1 MNMHETTYPPNSGVI
16 IMCNYA
22 CGSSNAIIGIYL
34 VVFRFVVQFLS
45 RETFLLYAW
54 RGWGRVNIGMSEL

>member
-22 CGSSNAIIGIYL
+22 CGSPNAIIGIYL
-34 VVFRFVVQFLS
+34 VVFRLVQFL
-45 RETFLLYAW
+45 
-54 RGWGRVNIGMSEL
+54 